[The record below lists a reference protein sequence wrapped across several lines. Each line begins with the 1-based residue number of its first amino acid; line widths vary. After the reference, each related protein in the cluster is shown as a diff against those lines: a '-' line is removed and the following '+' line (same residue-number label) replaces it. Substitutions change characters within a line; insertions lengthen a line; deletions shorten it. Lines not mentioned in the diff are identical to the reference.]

1 MLCTMLRNPVQ
12 EIFFTAFSQEFKQIN
27 VQAQDVLSY
36 FNTKNGAI
44 LPYSVQ
50 VRKDLKELLDYSLFL
65 I

>member
-1 MLCTMLRNPVQ
+1 M
-12 EIFFTAFSQEFKQIN
+12 IFFYSFTSFSQEFKQIN

-50 VRKDLKELLDYSLFL
+50 VREVLKKILNYGLFL
-65 I
+65 T